1 MTLTISPEAEAQSEA
16 ECIIAD
22 LRHSN
27 AKLSQLFQWQCERT
41 TSTHNLESKPFT
53 INSRLVAWFFITRI
67 AEYKAS
73 LQASDK
79 PLQRKLWPQEP
90 KQNKNHKNHKKAVNK
105 QNTQAAMWTLEQ
117 RLGTT
122 PFFHHT
128 SYHAPL
134 PCAWPSCTWQCF
146 IHPFDSHEGF
156 SKPQWTIL
164 IMTKHELLH
173 QCSRMQCRSFL
184 APPALD
190 NVHLTRL
197 HSSFWFTWRFQWTT
211 VNTTTAWGPCSMS
224 LASFE
229 SFLKKPA
236 MEKVNHT
243 ESFVS
248 TYRAN
253 NKERA
258 TSAVTKCISGTHG
271 SHQQHGSAASL
282 HPHRHT
288 RRSIGHRLQR
298 AQVID
303 AGLHCLIML
312 IVKWHGRSTMHTT
325 RVTHITSGSLIWPS
339 YNGSARAWT
348 SSARSSCSPS
358 AHGTWLKSTVK
369 QNLFIKVSR
378 QWKTCSHPF
387 SMNTLNEIIQTFL
400 NCSQNTLC
408 EAHPACS
415 SSWDFLDRPLGP
427 LMHSSAGDW
436 SSSEVSQGQT
446 NHL

>member
-1 MTLTISPEAEAQSEA
+1 MTVWKNNFNTQPGKQTFHNQQPSCCMIFHHPHCWVQGIPAG
-16 ECIIAD
+16 
-22 LRHSN
+22 LRQTT
-27 AKLSQLFQWQCERT
+27 AKKAVTTRT
-41 TSTHNLESKPFT
+41 
-53 INSRLVAWFFITRI
+53 
-67 AEYKAS
+67 
-73 LQASDK
+73 QAK
-79 PLQRKLWPQEP
+79 QEPQEP
-90 KQNKNHKNHKKAVNK
+90 QEGCEQAKHTGCNVNPWAK
-105 QNTQAAMWTLEQ
+105 
-117 RLGTT
+117 LGHNSLF
-122 PFFHHT
+122 PPHRDLAI
-128 SYHAPL
+128 SPL
-134 PCAWPSCTWQCF
+134 PPSCTWQCF